1 MTATGPRLEWT
12 PRQREVLDL
21 LAKGHT
27 NGQIA
32 ERLGISLDGAK
43 WHVSEILSKLQT
55 NSRDEAADYWRHEK
69 GLPARL
75 VRLSRGLAF
84 GLPLRWAALGGFA
97 VAAGLAVAVVFY
109 VVAGG
114 GEDTPAN
121 PGDTDDPTPTPPPSA
136 TATPAPDNIERWG
149 NFALHGQGQPP
160 AVVEQDIPGELQDFD
175 HAPGDDPW
183 LSELAHYIEG
193 PDEGGGSL
201 PWISSRPP
209 SMDFVVGAVLTDG
222 LRVPEAVTFY
232 AESDPELDGLNLE
245 ERLALA
251 REGNGFTL
259 HATRLYTLPVYVE
272 VADGPTE
279 STPGVTA
286 HPVEKVQVSANP
298 AVLQRFEGLLVDRGL
313 HPRTIVRWFGQDIA
327 YEARSPFDADLTLSL
342 VQPDRLIAPGL
353 TIEPHISFQA
363 HPFSVRT
370 GDADV
375 DAVLA
380 ALELRDP
387 AALVP
392 LMRFTE
398 QACTHEE
405 GLGAFAC
412 PEDVPEGT
420 PLEAFY
426 SPACHG
432 SWVLREDAL
441 SHASWIVEFGGVPL
455 FVHSILGA
463 SGDDEPPAILLVH
476 PVSMFTVH
484 AFVEDGEM
492 LRTWTCGPAAA
503 AIAMDDAA
511 PFVLPPPS
519 YGPFVYVAGAD
530 TCLFVREEPATDA
543 APLECIP
550 EGAPLREL
558 GETATGDTGREWF
571 AVQTL
576 SGFDGW
582 AAAEF
587 LAPPPNWR

>member
-1 MTATGPRLEWT
+1 MTANSPGQQWT

-55 NSRDEAADYWRHEK
+55 NSRDEAADYWRRQN

-75 VRLSRGLAF
+75 ARLSRAFAF
-84 GLPLRWAALGGFA
+84 GLPLRWAALGGMGI
-97 VAAGLAVAVVFY
+97 AAGLAVAVVFY

-114 GEDTPAN
+114 GEDAPAN
-121 PGDTDDPTPTPPPSA
+121 PGDDNDPTPTPPPSS
-136 TATPAPDNIERWG
+136 TATPTPDGFETWG
-149 NFALHGQGQPP
+149 NFVLWTGTARFM
-160 AVVEQDIPGELQDFD
+160 VVQQDIPEDLQDFD
-175 HAPGDDPW
+175 HEPGDDPW

-193 PDEGGGSL
+193 PDDGDNRL
-201 PWISSRPP
+201 PRVSSRPP
-209 SMDFVVGAVLTDG
+209 GMDLVLGAVLTDG
-222 LRVPEAVTFY
+222 LRVPEAITFY
-232 AESDPELDGLNLE
+232 AESDPGLDELNVE

-298 AVLQRFEGLLVDRGL
+298 AVLQRFEGAAVESGE
-313 HPRTIVRWFGQDIA
+313 HPRTVVRWFGQDIA
-327 YEARSPFDADLTLSL
+327 YEARSPFDADLTLTL
-342 VQPDRLIAPGL
+342 VQPDRLIVAAL
-353 TIEPHISFQA
+353 TIDPHISFQA

-370 GDADV
+370 GEADV
-375 DAVLA
+375 DVVLA
-380 ALELRDP
+380 ALETRDP

-398 QACTHEE
+398 QPCTHEE
-405 GLGAFAC
+405 GLGAFGC
-412 PEDVPEGT
+412 PEGVPEGT
-420 PLEAFY
+420 LLEAFY

-432 SWVLREDAL
+432 TWVLREDAL
-441 SHASWIVEFGGVPL
+441 SRASWIVEFGGVPL
-455 FVHSILGA
+455 FVHSVLGA
-463 SGDDEPPAILLVH
+463 SDDEEPLAILLVH
-476 PVSMFTVH
+476 PVSMFTLHVI
-484 AFVEDGEM
+484 VEDGEI
-492 LRTWTCGPAAA
+492 LRTWSCGPSAASV
-503 AIAMDDAA
+503 AMDHSTG
-511 PFVLPPPS
+511 FLLPPPS

-530 TCLFVREEPATDA
+530 TCLFVRSEPATDA
-543 APLECIP
+543 APFECIP
-550 EGAPLREL
+550 EGAALRDL
-558 GETATGDTGREWF
+558 DETATDETGREWF

-576 SGFDGW
+576 SGLNGW

-587 LAPPPNWR
+587 LAPGELR